1 MGKVQA
7 LRQLDRHI
15 IDVLD
20 VGAGHIDAKV
30 EIQTLDVLED
40 IAIIIVLDHGKMCL
54 TVIISETV
62 ERSYN
67 VGMRLKIDPAS
78 DIFIIGYLADHEL
91 LSEVLVVDDEGR
103 VTDHMLDLLL
113 KT

>member
-1 MGKVQA
+1 M
-7 LRQLDRHI
+7 RQLDRHI

-40 IAIIIVLDHGKMCL
+40 IAIVIVLNHRKMCL
-54 TVIISETV
+54 ILIISETV
-62 ERSYN
+62 ERSYD
-67 VGMRLKIDPAS
+67 VGMRLKIDPAG
-78 DIFIIGYLADHEL
+78 DIFIIGNLADHEL
-91 LSEVLVVDDEGR
+91 LSEVLVVDDVGR

>member
-1 MGKVQA
+1 M
-7 LRQLDRHI
+7 RQLDRHI

-40 IAIIIVLDHGKMCL
+40 IAIIIVLNHGKMRL
-54 TVIISETV
+54 IVIISETV
-62 ERSYN
+62 ERSYD
-67 VGMRLKIDPAS
+67 VGMRLKIDPAG
-78 DIFIIGYLADHEL
+78 DIFIIGNLADHEL
-91 LSEVLVVDDEGR
+91 LSEVLVVDDVGR

>member
-20 VGAGHIDAKV
+20 VGAWHIDAKV

-40 IAIIIVLDHGKMCL
+40 IAIVIVLNHGKMCL
-54 TVIISETV
+54 IVIISETV
-62 ERSYN
+62 ERSYD

-78 DIFIIGYLADHEL
+78 DIFIIGNLADHEL
-91 LSEVLVVDDEGR
+91 LSEVLVVDDVGS